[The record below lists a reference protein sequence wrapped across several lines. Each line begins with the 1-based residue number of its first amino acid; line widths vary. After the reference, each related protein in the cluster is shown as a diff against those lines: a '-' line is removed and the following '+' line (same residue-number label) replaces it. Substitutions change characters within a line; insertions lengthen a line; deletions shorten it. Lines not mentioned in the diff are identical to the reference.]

1 VMGKYIFVG
10 LQAGIVLAVVFAVY
24 MLVRGKALVTEFKEL
39 EASSTRLPDKTMLLL
54 LSGGFIMLA
63 LVFGVLSGI
72 VLSLVGS
79 KVIYMLI
86 AAVLAFLFSFAAIVS
101 KTPMMADK
109 VVWNVLIG
117 MVLGIIVPLLTK

>member
-1 VMGKYIFVG
+1 MGKYIFVG

>member
-1 VMGKYIFVG
+1 MGKYIFVG

-24 MLVRGKALVTEFKEL
+24 ILVRGKALVTEFKEL

-86 AAVLAFLFSFAAIVS
+86 AAVLAFLFSFAAIAS

>member
-1 VMGKYIFVG
+1 
-10 LQAGIVLAVVFAVY
+10 
-24 MLVRGKALVTEFKEL
+24 VRGKALVTEFKEL
-39 EASSTRLPDKTMLLL
+39 EASSIRLPDKTMLLL